1 MPLCASN
8 DMAGPVPSMLA
19 LAMSWDMQLLA
30 LVFRLCFEPGSR
42 SFARHSL
49 RTFRALD
56 GA

>member
-8 DMAGPVPSMLA
+8 DMAGPVPGMLA
-19 LAMSWDMQLLA
+19 LAMSWDLQLLA

-56 GA
+56 VA